1 MFINEVIKG
10 GGGLRD
16 NYDEILTDWAAFV
29 GVGGRLEK
37 GHTTVYSE
45 VILEDSVE
53 REYEYNDD

>member
-1 MFINEVIKG
+1 MTPVWE
-10 GGGLRD
+10 GGLRD

-53 REYEYNDD
+53 REYEYGDD